1 MWFALHSLCT
11 VWYVI
16 RIAFIHFAFS
26 HAHTLTRSTLIQQ
39 THVLNL
45 NCIRVVCCVFHLIQV
60 CELQCFLF
68 HENRTC
74 NLPSHTF
81 HMKTQ
86 VFSAS
91 FNLTQVCSSHK
102 CGVCFFPLQCARL
115 TVVWVPFV
123 YPFSQHSTPTH
134 AFHACQFVLFLS
146 LRFFLGE
153 FFE

>member
-1 MWFALHSLCT
+1 MNAVTATGTSGGLPPPHQSPRQLAWAA
-11 VWYVI
+11 YP
-16 RIAFIHFAFS
+16 IAHYRLYS
-26 HAHTLTRSTLIQQ
+26 SMEHDAHTLTRSTLIQH

-115 TVVWVPFV
+115 TVV
-123 YPFSQHSTPTH
+123 
-134 AFHACQFVLFLS
+134 
-146 LRFFLGE
+146 
-153 FFE
+153 